1 MCLSTV
7 YKGSA
12 DDANMMYRNIAELR
26 IEDGKILLTDLMGIR
41 SEVEGTIEKIDLL
54 ENYIIVKEA

>member
-12 DDANMMYRNIAELR
+12 DDANMMYRNIAELK